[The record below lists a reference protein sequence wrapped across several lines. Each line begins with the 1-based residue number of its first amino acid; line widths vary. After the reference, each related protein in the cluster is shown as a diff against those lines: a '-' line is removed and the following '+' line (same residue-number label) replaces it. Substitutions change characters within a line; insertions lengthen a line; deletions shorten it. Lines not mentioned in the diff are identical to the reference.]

1 MRVVDGKNKDEVI
14 MVSLA
19 DYEMLIHS
27 GTYEAI
33 EDDNDMNDKKKKQ
46 HKKEDENNMKKVF
59 GKKESPYK
67 RHMNDT
73 VVNGPRQR
81 VIVKDYDEKN
91 NDWLDE
97 DSVFDDIA
105 NTGDVE
111 TYLHPTTTNVS
122 EDDGKEDGWSF

>member
-1 MRVVDGKNKDEVI
+1 

-33 EDDNDMNDKKKKQ
+33 EDDND
-46 HKKEDENNMKKVF
+46 
-59 GKKESPYK
+59 
-67 RHMNDT
+67 MNDT

-111 TYLHPTTTNVS
+111 TYLHPTTTTNVS